1 MNIIPTRAFQ
11 KNFKQLLKKYHKL
24 SDDYITLLESL
35 KNNPTQGVQIRGNI
49 FKVRMKITAK
59 GKGKSGGAR
68 VITLV
73 KIEEDELYLITIYDK
88 SERENISD
96 NELDDLISSIEI
108 L

>member
-11 KNFKQLLKKYHKL
+11 NKFKQLLKKYHKL
-24 SDDYITLLESL
+24 SDDYIALLESL
-35 KNNPTQGVQIRGNI
+35 QNNPTQGVKIRGNT

-73 KIEEDELYLITIYDK
+73 KIEDDELYLITIYDK

-96 NELDDLISSIEI
+96 NELDDLINGIEI